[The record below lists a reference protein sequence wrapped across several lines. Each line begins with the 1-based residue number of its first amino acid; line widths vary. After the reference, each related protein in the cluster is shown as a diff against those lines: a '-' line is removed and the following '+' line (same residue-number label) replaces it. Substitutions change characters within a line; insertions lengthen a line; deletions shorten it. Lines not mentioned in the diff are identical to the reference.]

1 MIPIWTLVEEGV
13 EKVKN
18 MGIVSVEFLFIGF
31 VLLKGFDPIRM
42 ICVAGDFL

>member
-1 MIPIWTLVEEGV
+1 MISIWSLVEERV
-13 EKVKN
+13 EKVKH